1 MGLEAGSDAG
11 RTKRRKKRGK
21 KRGKEKELSVPED
34 AMWQCYVIRSTRYIR
49 QGWREK
55 RTVDVTEKDAVE
67 VPVDENEKGN
77 VHGGYPR
84 GIVERTNFI
93 L

>member
-1 MGLEAGSDAG
+1 MLRNKKHTLHTTRVAREE
-11 RTKRRKKRGK
+11 KRR
-21 KRGKEKELSVPED
+21 
-34 AMWQCYVIRSTRYIR
+34 
-49 QGWREK
+49 RE
-55 RTVDVTEKDAVE
+55 VDVTEKDAVE
-67 VPVDENEKGN
+67 IPVDENEKGN